1 MIVFSTSGF
10 VGSKEDTAGVSLA
23 TASSAEASF
32 MIKSSTA
39 VSSGMERFCASS
51 TMRSPFSVRETAVSC
66 SSCGLFSSHS
76 VSICWAVSLDTSSPS
91 TSVWGN
97 AVLPYTVCVTT
108 QAAR

>member
-1 MIVFSTSGF
+1 M
-10 VGSKEDTAGVSLA
+10 DAACGVTVTPS
-23 TASSAEASF
+23 
-32 MIKSSTA
+32 
-39 VSSGMERFCASS
+39 VSSGTAP
-51 TMRSPFSVRETAVSC
+51 MRSPFSVREMAVSC